1 MPTTIYG
8 ITLHVE
14 GLRWHDPISVVG
26 VPSHSYGY
34 GVVAPPRIWGRGIRN
49 AAHPP
54 FRSPF
59 YIEFEEPSGKDSKR
73 MDMDEPIAKKAYY
86 SIGEVCDLTG
96 LKAHVL
102 RYWETQFEFLHP
114 TKNRAGNRVFRPKEI
129 ELILLVKHLLYD
141 QKFTIDG
148 ARQRLLDMRKGGEIL
163 AIKRDMLD
171 QDFLAGMKQELR
183 QVKEVLAAPPSRL
196 DT

>member
-1 MPTTIYG
+1 
-8 ITLHVE
+8 
-14 GLRWHDPISVVG
+14 
-26 VPSHSYGY
+26 
-34 GVVAPPRIWGRGIRN
+34 
-49 AAHPP
+49 
-54 FRSPF
+54 
-59 YIEFEEPSGKDSKR
+59 

-102 RYWETQFEFLHP
+102 RYWETQFELLHP

-129 ELILLVKHLLYD
+129 ELILLVKHLLYE

-163 AIKRDMLD
+163 SVRRDAAD
-171 QDFLAGMKQELR
+171 REFLTGMKQELL